1 MKIVAKIS
9 IKSVIGS
16 VPTRD
21 VSIPKMHN
29 GAVVLDK
36 NDQPVMETV
45 QRGIKQELMRVFGT
59 ANKAK
64 GVNTNFGESIEFGGN
79 FEATNLLTGEIYRGT
94 RMFLPSLVSDML
106 YEQVKQADGQDV
118 QFAFDIGAD
127 SANTPN
133 GYQYTITPL
142 IAVAATDPLTL
153 LKQSL
158 NLPALR
164 LASAEK
170 APAETGEVKTA
181 ETPAETAAETAA
193 ETGTEK
199 PAGKKA
205 K

>member
-1 MKIVAKIS
+1 
-9 IKSVIGS
+9 
-16 VPTRD
+16 
-21 VSIPKMHN
+21 
-29 GAVVLDK
+29 
-36 NDQPVMETV
+36 
-45 QRGIKQELMRVFGT
+45 MRVFGT
-59 ANKAK
+59 SNKAK

-158 NLPALR
+158 NLPALQ

-170 APAETGEVKTA
+170 APAETAAPETSEVKTAA
-181 ETPAETAAETAA
+181 ETPAETAAET
-193 ETGTEK
+193 EK